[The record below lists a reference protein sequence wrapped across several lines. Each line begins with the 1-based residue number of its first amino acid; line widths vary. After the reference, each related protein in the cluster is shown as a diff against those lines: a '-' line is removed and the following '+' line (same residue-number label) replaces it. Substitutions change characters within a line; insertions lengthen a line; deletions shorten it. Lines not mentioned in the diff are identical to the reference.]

1 MLSMNSI
8 RVVATFFLRQREIYT
23 RVTPPPIQIR
33 PICFFSSSRRVRPL
47 STVSSTKL
55 AKSSVSR
62 RSPRSST
69 VIARKSNRS
78 GIGATNSW
86 SISYIESIFWTKS
99 PPRIST
105 STMTKNSKDLQYLKV
120 STASILNP
128 YAMCVQHSLTVGEG
142 RSPCLK
148 KVWMPGSGRGK
159 DLHSFMTL
167 AGQIGG
173 AGGRSHGVWTRRC
186 WRDWIPTFNQFRS
199 HLVRVVYFQ
208 QNIYLI
214 LDQWVRLH
222 RVLSQHAWLWL
233 NHRV

>member
-86 SISYIESIFWTKS
+86 SISYIESIFEQSHRPESVRQRWRRIRKTSNTWKFQLHQSWTHMRCASNIPLRWEKEEVLASKKYGCRVAEGEKTCTLSWPWQGKS
-99 PPRIST
+99 AVQVADHMEFEPDGVGGTGFQPLT
-105 STMTKNSKDLQYLKV
+105 SF
-120 STASILNP
+120 
-128 YAMCVQHSLTVGEG
+128 G
-142 RSPCLK
+142 
-148 KVWMPGSGRGK
+148 
-159 DLHSFMTL
+159 
-167 AGQIGG
+167 
-173 AGGRSHGVWTRRC
+173 
-186 WRDWIPTFNQFRS
+186 
-199 HLVRVVYFQ
+199 
-208 QNIYLI
+208 LI
-214 LDQWVRLH
+214 
-222 RVLSQHAWLWL
+222 
-233 NHRV
+233 